1 MVIGA
6 RIRQLRKAKSLSQGD
21 VEKRTGLLRCYL
33 SRVENG
39 HTVPSIETIEK
50 LAGAFEIPLYRFFYE
65 GMGAPRI
72 SKPTGHSGTV
82 KLNGNSRDA
91 KYIRNLQPCFAKMTA
106 ADLTIFLALA
116 RKMAKPKKNIASS
129 PSSAR

>member
-6 RIRQLRKAKSLSQGD
+6 RIRQLRESKSLSQGD

-39 HTVPSIETIEK
+39 HTVPTIETIEK

-65 GMGAPRI
+65 GTEPPKI
-72 SKPTGHSGTV
+72 SKHPDRSGTAE
-82 KLNGNSRDA
+82 LNGNSRDA
-91 KYIRNLQPCFAKMTA
+91 KYIRSLQPCFAKMSASNRAT
-106 ADLTIFLALA
+106 FLALA
-116 RKMAKPKKNIASS
+116 RRMAKSKKKIVQS